1 MLKNLASVST
11 LVIPFL
17 FFPTQAQASVA
28 LQSFTGGSLFTDVNG
43 TNMTVGW
50 SFAANDNLSVTSLGL
65 WDETPADPL
74 AQTHQVG
81 LWSSTGT
88 LLGSATIQTNSPL
101 TGSFRYA
108 AIAPVA
114 LTSGLTYFLGSEIS
128 NPFSDR
134 YTSSA
139 SSIVTAPEITFLG
152 AARNNSAGGFS
163 FPSITTSV
171 NGRFGPNFQFQVVSA
186 SVPEPTSTLSFLAL
200 GTLGAA
206 STLKRKLKP

>member
-128 NPFSDR
+128 NPFSDQ

-152 AARNNSAGGFS
+152 AARSNSAGGFS
-163 FPSITTSV
+163 FPSITASV